1 MAEYIEREKL
11 LQDISET
18 VVFTVRKGT
27 PLPNAE
33 MRGANKVID
42 QIKSA
47 PTVDVVEVVRC
58 RNCKHCYQLA
68 PHSEINRGLYFH
80 CGLWRGEETKN
91 VWHKYKKYTADYSIV
106 EPTDFCSYGER
117 KECEGK

>member
-1 MAEYIEREKL
+1 MRTMGEYIKRYDL

-42 QIKSA
+42 RIKSA
-47 PTVDVVEVVRC
+47 PTADVVEVVRC
-58 RNCKHCYQLA
+58 KDCKYCGKYTKWNGEEYYGCA
-68 PHSEINRGLYFH
+68 FIPSEIH
-80 CGLWRGEETKN
+80 
-91 VWHKYKKYTADYSIV
+91 DV
-106 EPTDFCSYGER
+106 EPMHYCGHGAKMDGKGE
-117 KECEGK
+117 GNG

>member
-11 LQDISET
+11 LKDISET

-27 PLPNAE
+27 PLPTTE

-47 PTVDVVEVVRC
+47 PTADVVDAEKTVIA
-58 RNCKHCYQLA
+58 NTK
-68 PHSEINRGLYFH
+68 SEAYKEFAERLKAIPSADSDVQEIFEERINNILNELVG
-80 CGLWRGEETKN
+80 GDNEN
-91 VWHKYKKYTADYSIV
+91 
-106 EPTDFCSYGER
+106 
-117 KECEGK
+117 

>member
-18 VVFTVRKGT
+18 VVFTVKKGT

-47 PTVDVVEVVRC
+47 PTVDVVKVVRC
-58 RNCKHCYQLA
+58 KDCGYCELRYPVKEIGKEAIEGYFCYLNQ
-68 PHSEINRGLYFH
+68 
-80 CGLWRGEETKN
+80 
-91 VWHKYKKYTADYSIV
+91 KYVKA
-106 EPTDFCSYGER
+106 TDFCSYGEL
-117 KECEGK
+117 KECKK